1 MRKETPDHDEFK
13 EIYNETSNTVAG
25 INTPKV
31 NEKSS
36 PLDMVNGAVE
46 EMVDNVQ
53 RTFGDNQQPDDEKMD
68 SDTDR

>member
-1 MRKETPDHDEFK
+1 MSEETPDHDEYK

-25 INTPKV
+25 VNTPKD

-36 PLDMVNGAVE
+36 PLDLVSGAVE

-68 SDTDR
+68 